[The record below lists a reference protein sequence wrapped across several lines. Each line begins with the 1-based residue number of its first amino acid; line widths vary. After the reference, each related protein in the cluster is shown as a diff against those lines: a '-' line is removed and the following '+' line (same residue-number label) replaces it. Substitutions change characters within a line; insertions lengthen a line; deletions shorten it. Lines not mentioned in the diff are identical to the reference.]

1 MNIDK
6 RTFAL
11 ALISLG
17 HVMYAND
24 IEAHEAWSLKYEL
37 DHVRYLTD
45 NGVDPLVVQ
54 ELLKFNAGE
63 LFRRC

>member
-6 RTFAL
+6 RTYAL

-24 IEAHEAWSLKYEL
+24 IDAHEAWSAKYEL

-45 NGVDPLVVQ
+45 HDVDPLVVQ
-54 ELLKFNAGE
+54 DLLATKVSE
-63 LFRRC
+63 LFKRC